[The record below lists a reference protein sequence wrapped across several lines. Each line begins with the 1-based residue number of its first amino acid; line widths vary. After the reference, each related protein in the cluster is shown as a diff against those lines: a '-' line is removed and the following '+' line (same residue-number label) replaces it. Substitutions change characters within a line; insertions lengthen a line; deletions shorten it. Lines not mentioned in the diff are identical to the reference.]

1 MPNIIMYKV
10 LLLTKTAI
18 DMTKGTYLLSDF
30 ANACCAIRH
39 IISPQRMLLYIP
51 KIYFSLGVG
60 IQSFVDY

>member
-1 MPNIIMYKV
+1 MPIIIMYKV
-10 LLLTKTAI
+10 LLLKQPLT
-18 DMTKGTYLLSDF
+18 MTKGTYLLSDF